1 MAAIELTFAKGW
13 DRHRK
18 RPFGGELSEREA
30 RAIHQAGGVKTVIQ

>member
-13 DRHRK
+13 IDTENVL
-18 RPFGGELSEREA
+18 FGGELSEREA